1 MILCRRYHFELQF
14 KPMWLFQ
21 TSIVFLWMSKN
32 SHLSDVFDRFWIIKR
47 FYQGTIIVPWFYLA
61 LNSIENNFCKC
72 LWTKLSTNLKYK
84 LSSHKNL
91 SDVPFE
97 HKYFFI
103 KEIHRILKFS
113 NLERSTFEKGFL
125 CRSARFFFILGYI
138 CFTKLFSISS
148 KFEDL
153 LRQVWYII

>member
-91 SDVPFE
+91 SDVPIE

-103 KEIHRILKFS
+103 KGKIRCISLMKGVLFC
-113 NLERSTFEKGFL
+113 EKGL
-125 CRSARFFFILGYI
+125 LSLKKYI
-138 CFTKLFSISS
+138 EF
-148 KFEDL
+148 
-153 LRQVWYII
+153 

>member
-1 MILCRRYHFELQF
+1 
-14 KPMWLFQ
+14 
-21 TSIVFLWMSKN
+21 MSKN

-91 SDVPFE
+91 SDVPIE

-103 KEIHRILKFS
+103 KAVQVFLGVRWKRTPFIKEMHRILKFS
-113 NLERSTFEKGFL
+113 NLESSTFEKGFL

-138 CFTKLFSISS
+138 CFTKLSSISS

-153 LRQVWYII
+153 LRQVSYII